1 MSELTCEEWT
11 AVTPLPAEGTPQ
23 RLEWDEF
30 IRFVNELYPDWASIQ
45 LGGDHLSRQEYER
58 HYRQYYVANP

>member
-1 MSELTCEEWT
+1 MTELTCEEWT
-11 AVTPLPAEGTPQ
+11 AVTLLPVEGTPQ

-58 HYRQYYVANP
+58 HYRQYYAENP